1 MLAGVVPNPNIFDS
15 IASGFQCKDRRGRGA
30 QVFPR
35 GCVAPRSGHNK
46 QDAGGRLPALD
57 EDHCTQVG
65 TFLPLWFHVLARN
78 VLGVLCRRLLVGSQK
93 FTHACTHARSP
104 FLTVSLSSL
113 TFSPLCL
120 SLYLSL
126 SSCAR
131 KHDSANGIYYF
142 IDMIELLSI
151 FEILPYKPA
160 AIKKIRYRVWT
171 LKVVFSLCLII
182 LAIHKN
188 KKALRKER
196 KEGTDDR
203 KLNTL
208 LAGAVYE

>member
-1 MLAGVVPNPNIFDS
+1 
-15 IASGFQCKDRRGRGA
+15 
-30 QVFPR
+30 
-35 GCVAPRSGHNK
+35 
-46 QDAGGRLPALD
+46 
-57 EDHCTQVG
+57 
-65 TFLPLWFHVLARN
+65 
-78 VLGVLCRRLLVGSQK
+78 
-93 FTHACTHARSP
+93 
-104 FLTVSLSSL
+104 
-113 TFSPLCL
+113 
-120 SLYLSL
+120 
-126 SSCAR
+126 
-131 KHDSANGIYYF
+131 
-142 IDMIELLSI
+142 MIELLSI